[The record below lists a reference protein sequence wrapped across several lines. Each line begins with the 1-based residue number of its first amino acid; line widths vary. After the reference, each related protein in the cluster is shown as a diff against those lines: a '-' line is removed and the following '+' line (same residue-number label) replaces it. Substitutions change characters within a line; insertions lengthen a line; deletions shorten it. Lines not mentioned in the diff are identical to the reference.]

1 MPKSLSPQEFS
12 RMSLQEIK
20 KGNIVNQIHSEEDIE
35 KDREIYNLLAK
46 KKWDQAE
53 QRTLQHLQA
62 KPYDVFMRNFLT
74 YIQIKKKKYDIA
86 EELIEGTELLDD
98 KDLKCKT
105 YGLYIKFL
113 LGQEEEVTR
122 KRKEIDAILQTPQS
136 ENVPN
141 SLLYAPEILFLKDFD
156 ATRKKKDQDLE
167 IMY

>member
-1 MPKSLSPQEFS
+1 MPKCLSPQEFS
-12 RMSLQEIK
+12 RMSLK
-20 KGNIVNQIHSEEDIE
+20 KIREGNITSQVHLEEDIE
-35 KDREIYNLLAK
+35 KDKEIYSLLAK

-53 QRTLQHLQA
+53 QRALQHLQI
-62 KPYDVFMRNFLT
+62 KPYDVFVRNFLT

-113 LGQEEEVTR
+113 LGQEEEVTK

-141 SLLYAPEILFLKDFD
+141 SLLYAPEILFLKEFD
-156 ATRKKKDQDLE
+156 AARKKKNQDLE